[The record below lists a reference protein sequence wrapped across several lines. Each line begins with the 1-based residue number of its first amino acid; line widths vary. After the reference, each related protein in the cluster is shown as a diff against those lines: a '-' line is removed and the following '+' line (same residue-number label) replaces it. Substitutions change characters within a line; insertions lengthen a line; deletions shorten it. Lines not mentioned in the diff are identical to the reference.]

1 MLLTFLYH
9 RINSEKYSNPW
20 MVIEENIKYLAK
32 PIINMK
38 IGGTSTKSIKNIIT
52 SNLEVFEILKSFKI
66 RNYYQIIFFKIIRKF
81 LQIRLK

>member
-1 MLLTFLYH
+1 
-9 RINSEKYSNPW
+9 
-20 MVIEENIKYLAK
+20 
-32 PIINMK
+32 MK